1 MKIKFSII
9 ISNTSRSISYLK
21 HLKKNNLKP
30 INIIYLNDKLKNK
43 YSKDLKKKN
52 YFPDVKIKTF
62 NCKILNSKIVKY
74 LDYCTPKNII
84 YSGYPG
90 VIIKK
95 KKILQKK
102 NFIHSHSGKL
112 PNYKGS
118 TTIYYSL
125 LKEKKIYCTTFI
137 LDKKLDDGK
146 ILLIKKYNI
155 PKVIKSIDNKY
166 DDEIRAKNL
175 IFVLKNFDK
184 IKLIN
189 INKKKNLPY
198 YVMHPLLKTIVF
210 FKFRK

>member
-1 MKIKFSII
+1 M
-9 ISNTSRSISYLK
+9 
-21 HLKKNNLKP
+21 
-30 INIIYLNDKLKNK
+30 
-43 YSKDLKKKN
+43 
-52 YFPDVKIKTF
+52 
-62 NCKILNSKIVKY
+62 
-74 LDYCTPKNII
+74 
-84 YSGYPG
+84 
-90 VIIKK
+90 
-95 KKILQKK
+95 
-102 NFIHSHSGKL
+102 